1 MISETTAT
9 KQVMDT
15 LAGEQVMCIIEKRKA
30 PATYEWLSSLED
42 IDYFNDQ
49 DASEGLVIY
58 ENLAEEGREI
68 ILASPENHYQY
79 ISLLEE
85 RHQYTRH
92 GFQIEMGLILGYTIE
107 SCLEFAA
114 NPVECS
120 CSKCGG
126 PETQSDKLLREKWV
140 RLGSNYYDCNSR
152 LVWAGGVV
160 EGKGPDT
167 VDEEGLTFNMIYKDG
182 EPYCRQYH
190 VHEPAVRN
198 NPALQPWS
206 V

>member
-15 LAGEQVMCIIEKRKA
+15 IAGEQVMCIIEKRKA
-30 PATYEWLSSLED
+30 PATYEWLASLED
-42 IDYFNDQ
+42 EDMDYF
-49 DASEGLVIY
+49 EKEELLIY
-58 ENLAEEGREI
+58 WNESEEGEEI
-68 ILASPENHYQY
+68 VLAHGEDFHKYT
-79 ISLLEE
+79 SLLRE
-85 RHQYTRH
+85 RNQYTRH
-92 GFQIEMGLILGYTIE
+92 GFQIEMGLILGYPID
-107 SCLEFAA
+107 SCIEFAG

-126 PETQSDKLLREKWV
+126 PETQADKLLREQWV
-140 RLGSNYYDCNSR
+140 RLGSNYNDCNS
-152 LVWAGGVV
+152 LLLWSGDVV
-160 EGKGPDT
+160 YGKGPAT
-167 VDEEGLTFNMIYKDG
+167 VDEAGLTFNMIYKDG